1 MKIGLS
7 DRAWAQSFDP
17 KKPVTRKEFTLIF
30 LSHYAV
36 ALYVVL
42 AAVTGIWAVMIRH
55 SWWQFFVALVLV
67 AILYPSVEFCLHRF
81 VLHGRYLYKSSLTSA
96 LWRRLHYDHHR
107 DPNDMSVLIG
117 APYTTIPAILA
128 VTQPVGYLFDGLP
141 GMVTVAFAGLIA
153 VIIYEA
159 NHTAAHLQVNFTSAT
174 MAYMRRHHA
183 LHHFHNEQGNYG
195 IVTNVVDKAVGTEY
209 ATAGEAPPSPTV
221 RNLGYMGEEIKKY
234 PWVAEQE
241 QAAKAAE

>member
-1 MKIGLS
+1 MKFFLF
-7 DRAWAQSFDP
+7 DRAWADSFDP
-17 KKPVTRKEFTLIF
+17 KTPVSRKEFMLIF

-36 ALYVVL
+36 SIYVVL
-42 AAVTGIWAVMIRH
+42 AVITGIWGIWVRH
-55 SWWQFFVALVLV
+55 SWWQFLGSLALV
-67 AILYPSVEFCLHRF
+67 AILYPTVEFCLHRF

-107 DPNDMSVLIG
+107 DPSDMSVLIG

-128 VTQPVGYLFDGLP
+128 ITLPLGFLFDGLP
-141 GMVTVAFAGLIA
+141 GMLTMAFGGFIA
-153 VIIYEA
+153 VIIYEL
-159 NHTAAHLQVNFTSAT
+159 NHTAAHLQVNFKSAT

-221 RNLGYMGEEIKKY
+221 RNLGYAGEEIEKY

-241 QAAKAAE
+241 QAAKAGN